1 MSEVLL
7 NDDAVNATPVG
18 YAFEQLESSAPS
30 PREEP
35 ARIIAEAVAE
45 AERIRELA
53 REEGYAEGRRAGWEQ
68 GAAEISS
75 AARALE
81 RALRDLEALRA
92 EVADAVELDAIEL
105 ALELAEKILATTLEL
120 RPELILE
127 VIRGALRRLGDRR
140 RVIVAVNPENLET
153 VRLLVGE
160 LPAQGSGIEHCEVV
174 SDERVGVGG
183 AIVRSVEGE
192 VDASAPT
199 QLEHARE
206 VIAASLELER
216 AGERS
221 PEAIRQAGEAG
232 REAVQQAGEA
242 GRETVQDAGEASL
255 VAEDAGEASPET
267 GRRADAAG
275 TADAPRPA

>member
-7 NDDAVNATPVG
+7 NVNDDAVSATPVG

-30 PREEP
+30 RREEP
-35 ARIIAEAVAE
+35 ARIVERATAE
-45 AERIRELA
+45 AERIREQA
-53 REEGYAEGRRAGWEQ
+53 RVEGYAEGRRAGREQ
-68 GAAEISS
+68 GAAEIST

-81 RALRDLEALRA
+81 QALRDLEALRT

-140 RVIVAVNPENLET
+140 RVTVAVNPENLET

-160 LPAQGSGIEHCEVV
+160 LPGRGSGIEHCEVV

-192 VDASAPT
+192 VDASVHT
-199 QLEHARE
+199 QLERARE
-206 VIAASLELER
+206 VIGALL
-216 AGERS
+216 
-221 PEAIRQAGEAG
+221 EAG
-232 REAVQQAGEA
+232 
-242 GRETVQDAGEASL
+242 
-255 VAEDAGEASPET
+255 
-267 GRRADAAG
+267 AAG
-275 TADAPRPA
+275 ARAT